1 MTNKIVLRSV
11 EEFMTGY
18 TPAYV
23 PLLPTLLGQG
33 AIQYA
38 VEAGKVKFNRAEAV
52 GDLRGKMIGPKD
64 TEIHQIHSKEGLKE
78 FKKYFFGAQYIQSK
92 LQDSRGYEDVLAQVL
107 DEMNKQS
114 DELLLTGEGAADASV
129 INNGLLFSLDPNYQK
144 NASYEV
150 AKDGNNQ
157 HLADLYAKVSGVLQ
171 DADTIDGEKL
181 VLFYGSNVT
190 GKIPGMFVNTSKPLI
205 ATLEEAYED
214 VTFANLPS
222 AVTPAGQNGF
232 LVVNRSQIALHYTTL
247 PRIEGQGVNEEKMYA
262 WTNLLLGSTMVEVK
276 AGKGI
281 IRQPLTFAA

>member
-1 MTNKIVLRSV
+1 MTNKIVLRTI
-11 EEFMTGY
+11 EEFMSGY

-33 AIQYA
+33 AIQYS

-92 LQDSRGYEDVLAQVL
+92 LQDARGYEDVLAQVL

-114 DELLLTGEGAADASV
+114 DELLLTGEGTADGSA
-129 INNGLLFSLDPNYQK
+129 INNGLLFSQDANYQK
-144 NASYEV
+144 NASAEV

-157 HLADLYAKVSGVLQ
+157 HLADLYAKISASLE
-171 DADTIDGEKL
+171 DAGTVDGEKM
-181 VLFYGSNVT
+181 VLFYGANVT
-190 GKIPGMFVNTSKPLI
+190 AKIPGMFVNTSKPLL
-205 ATLEEAYED
+205 AVMQEAYED
-214 VTFANLPS
+214 VTFANLPA
-222 AVTPAGQNGF
+222 AVTPSGQHGF
-232 LVVNRSQIALHYTTL
+232 LIVNRAQIALHYTTL
-247 PRIEGQGVNEEKMYA
+247 PRIEGQGVNDEKMYA
-262 WTNLLLGSTMVEVK
+262 WSNLLLGSTMVEVK
-276 AGKGI
+276 AAKGI